1 MRAGGDSVNS
11 KEKKKG
17 GNAKTG
23 RVRNRK
29 LKNKL
34 IQVNQN
40 IPEIIVNEDG
50 LSSLGKCHEW
60 SDLIAK
66 KLSIMYP

>member
-1 MRAGGDSVNS
+1 MVEGWWGFGQF
-11 KEKKKG
+11 KEKKKDT
-17 GNAKTG
+17 KTG

-29 LKNKL
+29 QNKL

-40 IPEIIVNEDG
+40 ISEIIVNEDG

-66 KLSIMYP
+66 KLESIMYP